1 MRPFRTLFILAI
13 AFLVF
18 SNNLLAQSN
27 QNNVTLFF
35 AGDVNLARHLKK
47 HLNERWTYPFKN
59 IPWFKDADIS
69 VVNLENPL
77 TTAENARK
85 KKYVFKAPPHFARI
99 LKLGGVDLVNI
110 ANNHIYD
117 YGAEG
122 LLQTLN
128 ALEKEDLKY
137 VGAGRNIEEAR
148 KPAIFLVK
156 GLKIGFLAYY
166 GVNAHEECHPATVDS
181 PGTALRQ
188 LRVIRSDVRKLRPQ
202 VDFLVVIFHWGFEK
216 EHIPRQHQIDFAHR
230 VIDYGTDLVVG
241 HHPHVLQGIEKYG
254 DGVIVY
260 SLGDFIF
267 GGRYTPYY
275 ESAVLKVTLPV
286 QDLKEWNVEVIP
298 VGVKYWQPARLQG
311 ARADSVLKQI
321 IDYSRIF
328 NKTPL
333 APAD

>member
-1 MRPFRTLFILAI
+1 MNTFRTFTILIFTFII
-13 AFLVF
+13 SV
-18 SNNLLAQSN
+18 NNLFARSN
-27 QNNVTLFF
+27 QNNVTLLFT
-35 AGDVNLARHLKK
+35 GDVNLARHLKN
-47 HLNERWTYPFKN
+47 HLKDRWTYPFKN
-59 IPWFKDADIS
+59 IPWFKEADIS

-77 TTAENARK
+77 TTAANARK

-122 LLQTLN
+122 LLQTLS
-128 ALEKEDLKY
+128 ALEKENLKY

-148 KPAIFLVK
+148 KPAIFSVK
-156 GLKIGFLAYY
+156 GMKIGFLAYY
-166 GVNAHEECHPATVDS
+166 GVSAHEECHPATVDS

-188 LRVIRSDVRKLRPQ
+188 LRIIRHDVRKLRPQ

-216 EHIPRQHQIDFAHR
+216 EHTPRQHQINFAHR

-254 DGVIVY
+254 HGVIVY

-267 GGRYTPYY
+267 GGRYAPYY
-275 ESAVLKVTLPV
+275 ESAVLKVSLPV
-286 QDLKEWNVEVIP
+286 RNLKNWNIEVIP
-298 VGVKYWQPARLQG
+298 VGVTYWQPRRLEG

-328 NKTPL
+328 NQTPL
-333 APAD
+333 VPEQ